1 MRLEDGD
8 GDGDGRTVRRAWPH
22 RRIAA
27 IASDQRGLITHRQLR
42 ELGIPKRTIAD
53 AVARRRLHP
62 YRHKG
67 VYALVEAAALPPPAA
82 EQGAIL
88 ACGARALL
96 SHLSA
101 LSLWNLIDPY
111 PGLVQLT
118 VVAVDTGRR
127 RRGLEVHRVGS
138 MPRPEARRCRGLP
151 VVAPA
156 RALLDVA
163 PLVSGRQ
170 LELALDT
177 ALARQITSLTA
188 IRETLARHPRRAG
201 AARLRAL
208 LDPERPSSMTESP
221 GQERLLALIRRSG
234 VPAPE
239 TEQWIGRYRADL
251 MWRDARLVVEFDGR
265 GWHGSRHRFET
276 DRARDKWLSN
286 HGWRV
291 IRVTSRQLEGEPERV
306 LVWIATELGRAAR

>member
-1 MRLEDGD
+1 MRPEPHDTRPDHADGC
-8 GDGDGRTVRRAWPH
+8 GTRRAWPY
-22 RRIAA
+22 RRIAT
-27 IASDQRGLITHRQLR
+27 IAGRQRGLITHRQLL
-42 ELGIPKRTIAD
+42 ELAIPRRTIAD

-67 VYALVEAAALPPPAA
+67 VYP
-82 EQGAIL
+82 
-88 ACGARALL
+88 
-96 SHLSA
+96 
-101 LSLWNLIDPY
+101 DP
-111 PGLVQLT
+111 VQLT

-163 PLVSGRQ
+163 PPVSGRQ

-276 DRARDKWLSN
+276 DRARDNWLSN